1 MLYAE
6 NMVYMMT
13 ERRGQNLSHI
23 QAANRNLI
31 LQILLQRKSC
41 TRVELARLTGLT
53 QASITITV
61 KHLMEKGI
69 IKETGSISGTRGRR
83 RVVIELNESNYKI
96 AAIAMNRTTF
106 NIGLFDIG
114 GTCYDSQSGF
124 LDARSG
130 ARSSLNKI
138 LKAVE
143 TMIRDRRDIYAI
155 GMAVAGPYLRNE
167 HRIALLT
174 EFQGWTDI
182 DLLQTL
188 ESTFNLPVYVE
199 HDANAGAMAE
209 WLYGNLEDS
218 NNCIVYVLTGDGVG
232 AGIIDRGSLFLG
244 NNGIA
249 GQFGHIS
256 LNINGPRCACGNYGC
271 LELYC
276 STYALVRNAQS
287 GLSDHPDSI
296 LSQTKTITWET
307 VFDGAEN
314 EDAFCVDLLS
324 DLGRKLGCGIVNL
337 INAYDPKYI
346 IIDGLYAQKKSP
358 VLMFAIKDIICKR
371 VLPEI
376 YQNLIVQYSEQ
387 PVFSVLR
394 GAAAIA
400 TNGLLSDPNR
410 ILNS

>member
-1 MLYAE
+1 MKTKIYFVRHGE
-6 NMVYMMT
+6 TVWNT
-13 ERRGQNLSHI
+13 ERR
-23 QAANRNLI
+23 
-31 LQILLQRKSC
+31 
-41 TRVELARLTGLT
+41 
-53 QASITITV
+53 
-61 KHLMEKGI
+61 
-69 IKETGSISGTRGRR
+69 
-83 RVVIELNESNYKI
+83 Y
-96 AAIAMNRTTF
+96 
-106 NIGLFDIG
+106 
-114 GTCYDSQSGF
+114 
-124 LDARSG
+124 
-130 ARSSLNKI
+130 
-138 LKAVE
+138 
-143 TMIRDRRDIYAI
+143 
-155 GMAVAGPYLRNE
+155 
-167 HRIALLT
+167 
-174 EFQGWTDI
+174 QGWTDI

-276 STYALVRNAQS
+276 STYALGRNAQS